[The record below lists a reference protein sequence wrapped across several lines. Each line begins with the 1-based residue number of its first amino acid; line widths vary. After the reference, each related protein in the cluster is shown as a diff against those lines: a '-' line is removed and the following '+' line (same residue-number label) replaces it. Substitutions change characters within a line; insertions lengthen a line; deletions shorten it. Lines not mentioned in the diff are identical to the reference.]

1 MVFIKFDMG
10 KSIGVISLKGGVGKT
25 SVVCALGHALSKQGK
40 KVLLVDGNF
49 SAPNL
54 GIHLN
59 VVDPEKTLHDV
70 LRGKATSSETIVEL
84 EDFDILPAD
93 LFNKYKFN
101 PLKLKDKLKYLKK
114 KYDVILLDSSPSLNE
129 ETLAVMNASD
139 ELLVVTTPD
148 RPTLGTTIK
157 AVKLAKQKG
166 TQINGLI
173 LNKVY
178 NKKFENS
185 MEDVEKST
193 DVPIMAVIPH
203 DINIPKALAKFFPPS
218 RYKPKSEASKEFEK
232 LAATLSGKKYKTNLK
247 GVKSIFR
254 IIKPRKQ
261 DINRTI
267 FYERIFSE

>member
-1 MVFIKFDMG
+1 MG

-25 SVVCALGHALSKQGK
+25 SVVCSLGHALSEQGK

-59 VVDPEKTLHDV
+59 VVKPENTLHDI
-70 LRGKATSSETIVEL
+70 LRDKAVSSETIVEL
-84 EDFDILPAD
+84 EDFDLLPAD

-114 KYDVILLDSSPSLNE
+114 KYDIVLIDSSPSLNE

-139 ELLVVTTPD
+139 ELLVITTPD

-166 TQINGLI
+166 TQIDGMVV
-173 LNKVY
+173 NKVY
-178 NKKFENS
+178 NKKFES
-185 MEDVEKST
+185 SLEDAERT
-193 DVPIMAVIPH
+193 TNTPIMAVIPH
-203 DINIPKALAKFFPPS
+203 DINIPKSLS
-218 RYKPKSEASKEFEK
+218 RFRQVTKDRPKSEASQEFNK
-232 LAATLSGKKYKTNLK
+232 LALTLIGEKYDSFKP
-247 GVKSIFR
+247 FR
-254 IIKPRKQ
+254 LRDLLRKIAPKKQ

-267 FYERIFSE
+267 FYERIFSEY

>member
-1 MVFIKFDMG
+1 MG

-25 SVVCALGHALSKQGK
+25 SVVCSLGHALAQQGK

-59 VVDPEKTLHDV
+59 VINPKKTLHDI
-70 LRGKATSSETIVEL
+70 LRGKATSSETVVEL
-84 EDFDILPAD
+84 EDFDILPSD

-148 RPTLGTTIK
+148 RPTLGMTIK
-157 AVKLAKQKG
+157 ATKLARQKG

-178 NKKFENS
+178 NKKFEVS
-185 MEDVEKST
+185 LEDTENT
-193 DVPIMAVIPH
+193 TNVPIMAVIPH
-203 DINIPKALAKFFPPS
+203 DINIPDALSKFNPPT
-218 RYKPKSEASKEFEK
+218 RHKPKSEASQEFNK
-232 LAATLSGKKYKTNLK
+232 LAATLSGKKYKTGNK
-247 GVKSIFR
+247 GIKNIFR

-267 FYERIFSE
+267 FYERIFSEY

>member
-1 MVFIKFDMG
+1 MG
-10 KSIGVISLKGGVGKT
+10 KTIGVISLKGGVGKT
-25 SVVCALGHALSKQGK
+25 SVVCSLGHALSKQGK

-59 VVDPEKTLHDV
+59 VVNPGKTLHEI

-84 EDFDILPAD
+84 EDFDVISGN
-93 LFNKYKFN
+93 LFNRYKYN

-114 KYDVILLDSSPSLNE
+114 KYDIILIDSSPSLNE

-148 RPTLGTTIK
+148 RATLGTTIK
-157 AVKLAKQKG
+157 AVNLAREKG

-178 NKKFENS
+178 NKRFETSLEDAENS
-185 MEDVEKST
+185 TE
-193 DVPIMAVIPH
+193 VPIMAVIPH
-203 DINIPKALAKFFPPS
+203 DVNVPKAQANFQPPT
-218 RYKPKSEASKEFEK
+218 KEKTKSETSQEFNK
-232 LAATLSGKKYKTNLK
+232 LASALTGKKHSSLKSGGLESMKNL
-247 GVKSIFR
+247 FR
-254 IIKPRKQ
+254 KVKPRKQ